1 MHQSIHVRRES
12 WEHIK
17 TYQVR
22 SAWFPGGK
30 ILALDF
36 SLCFFLLPN
45 CTRLEAQNVDKYLTF
60 ARFWDGRLRKAK
72 SFVFYVSGRLWEAQS
87 VVFYGS
93 GSSKPRKIQDI
104 CPVLGGSVVQAPP
117 FDGFWRCLFFR
128 GAIAFLPKRGDFL
141 WEYWGFRGGAEISQ

>member
-1 MHQSIHVRRES
+1 MS
-12 WEHIK
+12 
-17 TYQVR
+17 Y
-22 SAWFPGGK
+22 
-30 ILALDF
+30 
-36 SLCFFLLPN
+36 

-104 CPVLGGSVVQAPP
+104 CPVLGEVGSTGAAVCRRLA
-117 FDGFWRCLFFR
+117 CLVFSR
-128 GAIAFLPKRGDFL
+128 GSRLFAEKGAFPSRILTF
-141 WEYWGFRGGAEISQ
+141 

>member
-1 MHQSIHVRRES
+1 MGAQVRRREG
-12 WEHIK
+12 
-17 TYQVR
+17 
-22 SAWFPGGK
+22 ALGGLWGACWLYFTCLEGSGRLK
-30 ILALDF
+30 V
-36 SLCFFLLPN
+36 SY

-104 CPVLGGSVVQAPP
+104 CPVLGRVGSTGAAV
-117 FDGFWRCLFFR
+117 WRDLACLVFSR
-128 GAIAFLPKRGDFL
+128 GSRLFAEKGAFPLKIL
-141 WEYWGFRGGAEISQ
+141 TFRGGAENRPH

>member
-1 MHQSIHVRRES
+1 MS
-12 WEHIK
+12 
-17 TYQVR
+17 Y
-22 SAWFPGGK
+22 
-30 ILALDF
+30 
-36 SLCFFLLPN
+36 

-104 CPVLGGSVVQAPP
+104 CLVLRGVGSP
-117 FDGFWRCLFFR
+117 
-128 GAIAFLPKRGDFL
+128 GAAV
-141 WEYWGFRGGAEISQ
+141 

>member
-1 MHQSIHVRRES
+1 MS
-12 WEHIK
+12 
-17 TYQVR
+17 Y
-22 SAWFPGGK
+22 
-30 ILALDF
+30 
-36 SLCFFLLPN
+36 

-104 CPVLGGSVVQAPP
+104 CPLLGGVGS
-117 FDGFWRCLFFR
+117 R
-128 GAIAFLPKRGDFL
+128 GAAV
-141 WEYWGFRGGAEISQ
+141 